1 MTIKNLKTLIYLVI
15 TGIIINGCKTTKP
28 SSGKPSSG
36 NTNTE
41 TKVRIET
48 TKGDMVVVLYNETPL
63 TRDNFIKLVKEKF
76 YDSTLFH
83 RVIQGF
89 MIQGGDPQSK
99 KAAPSVMLGNGDV
112 GYTIPAEIRPDLYH
126 KKGALACAR
135 TGDNVNPSKASSGC
149 QFYIAQ
155 GKVYTDAELNQMEDR
170 QNMGVKQQIFTT
182 IIDKPEN
189 AQLKQKFIQYQQQS
203 NIDSLRALAATIEP
217 QIDSIYAKSPKFT
230 YSPEQRKAYTTIGG
244 VPHLDGQYT
253 VFGEVVEGLNIVDS
267 IAAVKT
273 GSGDRPIQDVRILSM
288 KIVK

>member
-1 MTIKNLKTLIYLVI
+1 MKLKNFKSAVISGIVLISLTSAVALKP
-15 TGIIINGCKTTKP
+15 GDK
-28 SSGKPSSG
+28 
-36 NTNTE
+36 E
-41 TKVRIET
+41 TKVRIHT
-48 TKGDMVVVLYNETPL
+48 TKGDMVVELYNETPL
-63 TRDNFIKLVKEKF
+63 TRDNFIKLVKQKF

-89 MIQGGDPQSK
+89 MIQGGDPGSK
-99 KAAPSVMLGNGDV
+99 KAAPGVMLGNGDV
-112 GYTIPAEIRPDLYH
+112 GYTVPAEIRPDLYH

-155 GKVYTDAELNQMEDR
+155 GKVYTDAELTQMEDR
-170 QNMGVKQQIFTT
+170 VNMGTKQQIFST

-189 AQLKQKFIQYQQQS
+189 AALKQKFIQYQQQS

-217 QIDSIYAKSPKFT
+217 QIDSIYAKSPKFAYT
-230 YSPEQRKAYTTIGG
+230 PEQRKVYTTIGG

-253 VFGEVVEGLNIVDS
+253 VFGEVIQGLNIVDS

-273 GSGDRPIQDVRILSM
+273 GPSDRPAQDVRILSM
-288 KIVK
+288 EIVK

>member
-1 MTIKNLKTLIYLVI
+1 
-15 TGIIINGCKTTKP
+15 
-28 SSGKPSSG
+28 
-36 NTNTE
+36 
-41 TKVRIET
+41 
-48 TKGDMVVVLYNETPL
+48 
-63 TRDNFIKLVKEKF
+63 
-76 YDSTLFH
+76 
-83 RVIQGF
+83 
-89 MIQGGDPQSK
+89 
-99 KAAPSVMLGNGDV
+99 
-112 GYTIPAEIRPDLYH
+112 
-126 KKGALACAR
+126 
-135 TGDNVNPSKASSGC
+135 
-149 QFYIAQ
+149 
-155 GKVYTDAELNQMEDR
+155 
-170 QNMGVKQQIFTT
+170 MGVKQQIFTT